1 MQNEI
6 IVLKLGSSVLKTQA
20 DLPNAV
26 HEIYRW
32 YRTGSRV
39 VAVVSAIGE
48 TTDHLVAQSLKSWN
62 LPDPWSSAELLAT
75 GERASAALLGVALD
89 RSGVPAR
96 IVDPREIGL
105 IVAGSPRDSEPI
117 SLDDRRF
124 HSLLATCPVVVIPGF
139 FGVALDGRVH
149 LLGRGGSDLS
159 AVFLANRL
167 GAALCRL
174 VKDVDG
180 IYDAD
185 PALVRARVPQR
196 FAALNHAD
204 ALRVA
209 GRLIQPKAVSY
220 LQAHGT
226 CADVAAPALPYQS
239 RVHGGATELAHASE
253 HPPLRVLILGLGT
266 VGFGV
271 YQRLAANPEHF
282 RVEAALVRNRAKYEA
297 LGVPGSTL
305 VTESEHLR
313 ALRPDIVVD
322 ALPGGE
328 LSRPLVAHFLA
339 TGVDVV
345 SANKTLIAECGDVL
359 AAAAARSGA
368 TLRYSASVGG
378 STPMIEQL
386 SRIAAHDRPASLAAV
401 LNGTCN
407 FVLDC
412 CSDGAT
418 LEEAVDQAKQRGF
431 AEDDPSDDL
440 SGRDAARKLRILVRH
455 AFGARLER
463 IEVEALDESIV
474 KQAQDA
480 AAAGMRL
487 RQISRASTEGD
498 RVVGCVRFERV
509 ATDSALG
516 SLTQER
522 NGLEIMHPDGRRHF
536 VAGRG
541 AGRWPTTE
549 AVMADLFDARRQAI
563 QMSNIGPWEGSSRFQ
578 TTMPSGSVAEAR

>member
-1 MQNEI
+1 MQKEI
-6 IVLKLGSSVLKTQA
+6 IVLKLGSSVLKTQE

-32 YRTGSRV
+32 YRSGSRV

-48 TTDHLVAQSLKSWN
+48 TTDHLVAQSIRTWDS
-62 LPDPWSSAELLAT
+62 PDPWASAELLAT

-105 IVAGSPRDSEPI
+105 TVAGSPRDSEPV
-117 SLDDRRF
+117 SLDAGRL
-124 HSLLATCPVVVIPGF
+124 HSLLATYPVVVIPGF
-139 FGVALDGRVH
+139 FGAAPDGRVH

-185 PALVRARVPQR
+185 PAFARARAPQR
-196 FAALNHAD
+196 FAALSHAD

-220 LQAHGT
+220 LQTHGAS
-226 CADVAAPALPYQS
+226 ADVAAPALPYQS
-239 RVHGGATELAHASE
+239 RVHGGATELAHASVQ
-253 HPPLRVLILGLGT
+253 PPLRVLILGLGT

-271 YQRLAANPEHF
+271 YQRLVANPEHF
-282 RVEAALVRNRAKYEA
+282 QVEAAVVRNRAKYEA
-297 LGVPGSTL
+297 LGVPSGVL
-305 VTESEHLR
+305 VTENEHLR

-322 ALPGGE
+322 ALPGIE
-328 LSRPLVAHFLA
+328 PSRRLVDHFLA
-339 TGVDVV
+339 TGADVV
-345 SANKTLIAECGDVL
+345 SANKTLIAEYGDAL
-359 AAAAARSGA
+359 AATAARSGA

-378 STPMIEQL
+378 SSPMIEWV

-418 LEEAVDQAKQRGF
+418 LQEALDQAKQRGF

-455 AFGARLER
+455 GFGARLER
-463 IEVEALDESIV
+463 IEVEALDESIAE
-474 KQAQDA
+474 QAQDA

-487 RQISRASTEGD
+487 RQISRASTKGD
-498 RVVGCVRFERV
+498 RVAGCVRFERV
-509 ATDSALG
+509 ARDSALG
-516 SLTQER
+516 ELTQER
-522 NGLEIMHPDGRRHF
+522 NGLEIVYADGRKHF

-549 AVMADLFDARRQAI
+549 AVMADLFDVRRQRWTFNSDEAHAGPTFAI
-563 QMSNIGPWEGSSRFQ
+563 GRI
-578 TTMPSGSVAEAR
+578 

>member
-1 MQNEI
+1 MQKEI
-6 IVLKLGSSVLKTQA
+6 IVLKLGSSVLKTEE

-32 YRTGSRV
+32 YRAGSRV

-48 TTDHLVAQSLKSWN
+48 TTDRLTAQSIKIWN
-62 LPDPWSSAELLAT
+62 SPDPWASAELLAT
-75 GERASAALLGVALD
+75 GERASAALLGIALD

-105 IVAGSPRDSEPI
+105 TVAGSPRDSEPV
-117 SLDDRRF
+117 SLDAARL
-124 HSLLATCPVVVIPGF
+124 HSLLADYPVVVIPGF
-139 FGVALDGRVH
+139 FGTAADGRAH

-185 PALVRARVPQR
+185 PALPRARAPRR
-196 FAALNHAD
+196 FAALSHAD

-220 LQAHGT
+220 LQMHGAS
-226 CADVAAPALPYQS
+226 ADVAAPVMPYQS
-239 RVHGGATELAHASE
+239 RVHGGATKLAHASG

-266 VGFGV
+266 VGLGV
-271 YQRLAANPEHF
+271 YQRLVANPEHF
-282 RVEAALVRNRAKYEA
+282 QVEAALIRNRAKYEA
-297 LGVPGSTL
+297 LGVPGSVL
-305 VTESEHLR
+305 VTHEYLP
-313 ALRPDIVVD
+313 ALRPDLVVD
-322 ALPGGE
+322 ALPGIE
-328 LSRPLVAHFLA
+328 LSRRLVEHYLA
-339 TGVDVV
+339 AGADVV
-345 SANKTLIAECGDVL
+345 SANKTLVAECGDAL
-359 AAAAARSGA
+359 TAAAARSGA

-378 STPMIEQL
+378 STPMIETL
-386 SRIAAHDRPASLAAV
+386 SRIAAYDRPASLAAV

-407 FVLDC
+407 FALDC

-418 LEEAVDQAKQRGF
+418 LEEALDQAKQRGF

-455 AFGARLER
+455 GFGARLER
-463 IEVEALDESIV
+463 IEVAALDESV
-474 KQAQDA
+474 AEQAREA
-480 AAAGMRL
+480 AAAGVRL
-487 RQISRASTEGD
+487 RQVSRASAEGG
-498 RVVGCVRFERV
+498 RIAGCVGFERV
-509 ATDSALG
+509 ARDSALG

-522 NGLEIMHPDGRRHF
+522 NGLEIVHPDGRKLF

-549 AVMADLFDARRQAI
+549 AVMADLFEARRQRWMLDSHEAHAAPC
-563 QMSNIGPWEGSSRFQ
+563 G
-578 TTMPSGSVAEAR
+578 TTMAAP